1 MRSVAPSAVLLAFAA
16 AALVGCTPVYNVKDA
31 PIVTAGGAPASL
43 TDIQRA
49 IERAGAAFGWRMHPV
64 RPGLIVA
71 TLQTRSY
78 TAVVDITYDANAYS
92 ITYNNSANLN
102 YDGTNIHRTYNGW
115 VQNLDRV
122 IRVQLQYLQAAAP
135 PAR

>member
-1 MRSVAPSAVLLAFAA
+1 MRSVAARAVLVAFAA
-16 AALVGCTPVYNVKDA
+16 AVLAGCTPVYNVKDA
-31 PIVTAGGAPASL
+31 PIVTASGAPASAS
-43 TDIQRA
+43 DVQKA
-49 IERAGAAFGWRMHPV
+49 IERAGATLGWRMHPV

-115 VQNLDRV
+115 VRNLDRV
-122 IRVQLQYLQAAAP
+122 IRAQLRYP
-135 PAR
+135 

>member
-1 MRSVAPSAVLLAFAA
+1 MRSVAARVVLVAFAA
-16 AALVGCTPVYNVKDA
+16 AALAGCAIQPVHNVKDA
-31 PIVTAGGAPASL
+31 PVVTAGGAPATA
-43 TDIQRA
+43 TDVQKG
-49 IERAGAAFGWRMHPV
+49 IERAGAALGWRTHPV

-78 TAVVDITYDANAYS
+78 TAVVDITYDANTYS

-122 IRVQLQYLQAAAP
+122 IRSQLQYP
-135 PAR
+135 